1 MMLTINITPA
11 LEAQLRDEAAKEGL
25 DADAYIVQTLEE
37 RLRHPQDRRPPCL
50 AEAEARLLQQ
60 INQGLPQEMW
70 QRYHELLD
78 KRREERLTPDEQ
90 AALIVLSDHIEE
102 VNAHRIE
109 HLVELARLRQT
120 SLETLMQH
128 LGIKAPPYV

>member
-1 MMLTINITPA
+1 MLLTINITPE

-25 DADAYIVQTLEE
+25 DANAYIVHTLEE
-37 RLRHPQDRRPPCL
+37 RLRPSQDHRPPHL
-50 AEAEARLLQQ
+50 PEAEAYLLQQ

-78 KRREERLTPDEQ
+78 KRRAEILTPDEQ
-90 AALIVLSDHIEE
+90 AALIALSDQIEDA
-102 VNAHRIE
+102 NAHRIE

-120 SLETLMQH
+120 SLGTLMQQ
-128 LGIKAPPYV
+128 LGIEAPPYV

>member
-1 MMLTINITPA
+1 MMLTINITPE
-11 LEAQLRDEAAKEGL
+11 LEAQLRDEAAKQGL
-25 DADAYIVQTLEE
+25 DADAYIVHTLEE
-37 RLRHPQDRRPPCL
+37 RLRHHQDRRPPCL
-50 AEAEARLLQQ
+50 SEAEARLLQQ
-60 INQGLPQEMW
+60 INQGLPQEMR

-90 AALIVLSDHIEE
+90 AALVVLSDHIEE
-102 VNAHRIE
+102 VNARRIE

-120 SLETLMQH
+120 SLGTLMQH